1 VTALEQLARGA
12 WHRWGNYA
20 KFTRCSVCGEQRY
33 CRAARYAGPWLCLDC
48 HDLRG

>member
-1 VTALEQLARGA
+1 MTALEQLARA
-12 WHRWGNYA
+12 VWHRWGNYA